1 MASIVTNLER
11 FHSRTV
17 EYLHPVRVVFH
28 HVPKCGGTSVGRAL
42 RLRYLLSQETI
53 LPEASFR
60 AFAAFSNPPD
70 HEQALVDVLDLREQM
85 LLYLLFQDVRC
96 ISAHV
101 RFSNVAY
108 RMFHDRYRFIT
119 ILRDPV
125 SRFLS
130 HYRWNLRNPADHA
143 HLNVP
148 FEEFLEGP
156 RAQRLGAMYVE
167 YFGGLPIDADIR
179 SEDAIRLAI
188 QNLRNF
194 DVVGRLDRLDEF
206 RAQIKEKL
214 GVRLKIG
221 HENENRSGKLGELS
235 DLAPRMREK
244 LMEICAPDVAVWN
257 SVSG

>member
-17 EYLHPVRVVFH
+17 DYLHPVRVVFH

-119 ILRDPV
+119 ILREPV

-130 HYRWNLRNPADHA
+130 HYRWNLRNPDDHA
-143 HLNVP
+143 HLDLP

-156 RAQRLGAMYVE
+156 RAQRLGALYVE
-167 YFGGLPIDADIR
+167 YFSGLPIDADIR
-179 SEDAIRLAI
+179 SDEAIALAI
-188 QNLRNF
+188 KNLRAF

-206 RAQIKEKL
+206 KAKIREKL
-214 GVRLKIG
+214 GVRLNIG
-221 HENENRSGKLGELS
+221 HENENKSNSLGELS
-235 DLAPRMREK
+235 DLSPRVKDR
-244 LMEICAPDVAVWN
+244 LMELCAPDIAVWN
-257 SVSG
+257 ALTQ